1 MKRNAIV
8 LDKNLSAGE
17 VGNVSAILMG
27 QVSKNDPQIFSDIVV
42 TDLDKVQHAGIKYS
56 TVILKGGAGQIMS
69 LAKQLATNS
78 DVSSF
83 VFTALGQSLNNKFR
97 KYADTISQ
105 SSLADTRP
113 IGVILSGDDEKV
125 RQLTKKFSL
134 LQ

>member
-1 MKRNAIV
+1 
-8 LDKNLSAGE
+8 
-17 VGNVSAILMG
+17 
-27 QVSKNDPQIFSDIVV
+27 
-42 TDLDKVQHAGIKYS
+42 
-56 TVILKGGAGQIMS
+56 MS